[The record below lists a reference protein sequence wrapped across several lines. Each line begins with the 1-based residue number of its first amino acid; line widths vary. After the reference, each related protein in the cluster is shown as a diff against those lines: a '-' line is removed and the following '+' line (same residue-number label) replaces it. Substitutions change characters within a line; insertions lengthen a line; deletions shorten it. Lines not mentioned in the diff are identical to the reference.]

1 MALSLR
7 PTSVNDGSAVNR
19 DKCDHIV
26 ENFRGFIPR
35 SREGRLVLFCSD
47 PSFSFLGRAFLVK
60 EKSSY

>member
-1 MALSLR
+1 MALLLR

-35 SREGRLVLFCSD
+35 RRESYFGLICSD
-47 PSFSFLGRAFLVK
+47 PSFSFLGPAFLIK
-60 EKSSY
+60 EKSTY